1 MDTLAPLSDA
11 EEQFSD
17 FPWVVNS
24 VPTGHAP
31 TPNAVRPADADNL
44 IWKLPSPPPPRH
56 PRYGNRRALALPL
69 ERRRTWLTQVTQK
82 NFSNKLQ
89 AKNIRPA
96 PPRAILAAELIQRA
110 WIKAV
115 RFDVSVIV
123 FDCGNFL
130 RIGIRQRETQT
141 LFLSSLIDVGDP
153 ASKYG
158 RLMLGLHL
166 CILHDVL
173 ARLPHSQPSAD
184 NESESAPSSTTSLK
198 RSADHLP
205 QESPP
210 KRGRTTEPGAE
221 RSRRPS
227 ITSRSSRLQDR
238 ITPAKSTRSDK
249 KNFPS
254 DLRIRT
260 RGYFESHP
268 VLALYLRFHNYNSP
282 TPEVLLSP
290 DHPRSKIYKA
300 ATCVPLI
307 LTSKLG
313 HGATGQAYTAI
324 LGPGSLV
331 PPHEYDVYCH
341 LQSAGVLGIPYIFG
355 YYQDNLRGMGA
366 LVMHDVGNPL
376 GRRMDSNKKI
386 KLSANERAS
395 LKKILK
401 AIHAKGVL
409 HRDLRS
415 WNMMCNQHGE
425 VSIIDFD
432 RASLKAS
439 KEEFSQETV
448 LLARFLKG
456 EFVDRDSVIGSHD
469 MPSDILER
477 IANRKES

>member
-1 MDTLAPLSDA
+1 MDTLAPLSDDSA
-11 EEQFSD
+11 EAQFSD
-17 FPWVVNS
+17 FPWVANS

-31 TPNAVRPADADNL
+31 TPNAIP
-44 IWKLPSPPPPRH
+44 LPTLKTPYASHSKTTSPT
-56 PRYGNRRALALPL
+56 NF
-69 ERRRTWLTQVTQK
+69 RTK
-82 NFSNKLQ
+82 D
-89 AKNIRPA
+89 IRPA
-96 PPRAILAAELIQRA
+96 PPRAILAVELIQRA
-110 WIKAV
+110 WNQAV

-123 FDCGNFL
+123 FDCGNYL

-141 LFLSSLIDVGDP
+141 LFLSPLIKACRRD
-153 ASKYG
+153 SKYG
-158 RLMLGLHL
+158 KLMLGLHL

-173 ARLPHSQPSAD
+173 ARLPHAHPSAG

-221 RSRRPS
+221 RTR
-227 ITSRSSRLQDR
+227 RSSRLQDR
-238 ITPAKSTRSDK
+238 ISPTKSTRLDK

-254 DLRIRT
+254 DLRTRT

-268 VLALYLRFHNYNSP
+268 VLALYLRFYNYNSP

-290 DHPRSKIYKA
+290 DHPRSKLYRA

-313 HGATGQAYTAI
+313 HGATGEAYTAI
-324 LGPGSLV
+324 LGPGYENLPCSRLVVKLADTKKSLLSLR
-331 PPHEYDVYCH
+331 HEYDVYCH

-376 GRRMDSNKKI
+376 GRRMDSDEKI

-395 LKKILK
+395 LKKTSK

-415 WNMMCNQHGE
+415 WNMMCNRYGE

-439 KEEFSQETV
+439 KEEFSQEAARM
-448 LLARFLKG
+448 ARFLKG
-456 EFVDRDSVIGSHD
+456 EFVDRDSVIGSHCN

-477 IANRKES
+477 IAKRDEVK